1 MSFVFKRYSSLI
13 SFPTIGDT
21 SVKYAC
27 RFILLTAAAL
37 LGPLAWAQSD
47 YPNKTVRIIIGTPP
61 GDSADANARSLAAK
75 LASLTGQPFF
85 VDNKPGAHGIIAAE
99 AAKNAAPD
107 GYTLLLATGGPMAI
121 NPSLYKKLPYDSL
134 KSFDQIALLSTGGL
148 YLVVNTNLPVTNL
161 KELVAYAKA
170 NPGKLSYGSGGS
182 GTTQHLAMEILKKSM
197 GLDIVHVPYKGSPA
211 VLQDLIGG
219 QVQLAFD
226 AGASILPQ
234 IRNGK
239 VRLIGVASDTR
250 SPNTPDIPTLT
261 EQGVP
266 AFRAVVWSGLFA
278 PAGTPPAVVVKL
290 NDMVNQA
297 LRDPVFAEQM
307 RKQGGQPS
315 GGSSAE
321 FRGFLAAEITRW
333 AKAVVDS
340 GATVD

>member
-1 MSFVFKRYSSLI
+1 VKHTIRLVLLAVCTFAI
-13 SFPTIGDT
+13 SI
-21 SVKYAC
+21 
-27 RFILLTAAAL
+27 
-37 LGPLAWAQSD
+37 AWAQSD

-61 GDSADANARSLAAK
+61 GDSADANARALAAK
-75 LASLTGQPFF
+75 LANLTGQPFF

-99 AAKNAAPD
+99 AVKNATPD

-148 YLVVNTNLPVTNL
+148 YLVVNTNLPVKNL
-161 KELVAYAKA
+161 KELVVYAKA

-182 GTTQHLAMEILKKSM
+182 GTTQHLSMEILKKSM

-239 VRLIGVASDTR
+239 VRLIGVASDAR
-250 SPNTPDIPTLT
+250 SPNTPNVPTLT

-278 PAGTPPAVVVKL
+278 PAGVPPAVATKL
-290 NDMVNQA
+290 NETINQA
-297 LRDPVFAEQM
+297 LRDPAFAEQM
-307 RKQGGQPS
+307 RKLGGEPA
-315 GGSSAE
+315 GGSGAE
-321 FRGFLAAEITRW
+321 FRSFLAAEIARW
-333 AKAVVDS
+333 AKAVADS